1 MNEERIV
8 RYKAGQVPK
17 GRTDW
22 ALLDAM
28 TEEEIEANAL
38 SDPDNPPLEDD
49 FWKNAIIVVR
59 EPKRPVQLRL
69 DPDVLLWFKSQGPG
83 YQTRINAVLRSYMN
97 AQETIMARES
107 KAEYKT
113 EAKGPKGKKSRVKK

>member
-8 RYKAGQVPK
+8 RYKVGQVPK
-17 GRTDW
+17 GNTDW
-22 ALLDAM
+22 ARLDAM

-38 SDPDNPPLEDD
+38 SDPDAPPLSDD
-49 FWKNAIIVVR
+49 FWKDAIVIVR

-97 AQETIMARES
+97 AQESRTAQES

-113 EAKGPKGKKSRVKK
+113 KGEASKGKKRRAKN